1 MKKTNNFTLGIDMG
15 TNSIG
20 WAVVE
25 HDDNIQPSGLIACG
39 TRIFEEAVDAKSR
52 IPKNQARRAA
62 RSARRLV
69 ARRKMRLNKML
80 NILLKNGL
88 LPNNADEREK
98 LFADNKS
105 FDPYQLRKNAL
116 DNGLLLYELGRVL
129 YHLAHRRG
137 FQSNR

>member
-80 NILLKNGL
+80 NILH
-88 LPNNADEREK
+88 
-98 LFADNKS
+98 S
-105 FDPYQLRKNAL
+105 T
-116 DNGLLLYELGRVL
+116 
-129 YHLAHRRG
+129 G
-137 FQSNR
+137 FCVGTN